1 MNDKQKKIAYVGG
14 VKTLCRTRKKAM
26 DAIGADQGSLSRDG
40 KLSTGSGCLM
50 TAIRPL

>member
-1 MNDKQKKIAYVGG
+1 
-14 VKTLCRTRKKAM
+14 M

-50 TAIRPL
+50 TAIRPLYGGGIKSAGVRNTREGDEQ